1 MVMWP
6 VSSGS
11 RRASKA
17 ARGNSGNSSRN
28 RTPWCASEISPG
40 RGGEPLSI
48 TIIYETF
55 ALRFLKAD
63 ALIHYWLMRL
73 ATRFSMT
80 DREITIID
88 VTESEKGVRKIPR
101 SYRSVTGRAQAS
113 GETVPYESTL
123 ERDFAYLAD
132 FDSEVDT
139 IISQPLCIRY
149 RVGNGRLRRYTVDFL
164 LKFRSEDGRGRRRPG
179 LYEIKYREELRDRW
193 SELEFGFRAARQLC
207 RSRGWSFRVV
217 TERQIRGPYLDN
229 VTFLRGFRTYDDK
242 AGLGLRLLETL
253 EELQV
258 TTPGVLLAAA
268 FQDFENRAMA
278 VGVMWRLLTMGYIG
292 VNLAFPLNMASEIWF
307 EEVLID
313 DSDTN

>member
-1 MVMWP
+1 M
-6 VSSGS
+6 
-11 RRASKA
+11 
-17 ARGNSGNSSRN
+17 
-28 RTPWCASEISPG
+28 
-40 RGGEPLSI
+40 
-48 TIIYETF
+48 
-55 ALRFLKAD
+55 
-63 ALIHYWLMRL
+63 
-73 ATRFSMT
+73 
-80 DREITIID
+80 
-88 VTESEKGVRKIPR
+88 
-101 SYRSVTGRAQAS
+101 TGRAQAS

-164 LKFRSEDGRGRRRPG
+164 LKFRPQDGQRRRRPG
-179 LYEIKYREELRDRW
+179 LYEIKYRDELRDRW
-193 SELEFGFRAARQLC
+193 DELVFGFRAARQLC

-217 TERQIRGPYLDN
+217 TERQIRGPYLEN
-229 VTFLRGFRTYDDK
+229 VTFLRDFRTYDDN

-258 TTPGVLLAAA
+258 TTPAILLAAA

-292 VNLAFPLNMASEIWF
+292 ANLAFPLSMASEIWF
-307 EEVLID
+307 EEVLND
-313 DSDTN
+313 DSDTD